1 MQPDEE
7 FVEQIRDFLAH
18 LYEHGYL
25 QKSELVSRLASRGSR
40 DGRQAMRDV
49 RSLVLEVL
57 EQMNPGP
64 KVPFRSPRAQAY
76 NILKLHYV
84 EGLTVQ
90 EVARELMTSERTLYR
105 DLRKAEQDLAAML
118 SSHLCPEAALFVD
131 SGQSVREEPLLEE
144 AQRVGSSVKE
154 VHLWSFLQGALAAV
168 ERLSQLRNMSVEAR
182 LSEGSEV
189 AYTDPS
195 LARQV
200 IISILSQAIQHSQA
214 GGSVTVQA
222 SCLGGKVEIELA
234 YRPVLGVKIE
244 DLFPIAARQLV
255 GRLGGQ
261 WTATTDTSGLAHVIC
276 TLGDQ
281 PRCTV
286 LVIDDNENLVQL
298 FQRYLADA
306 NYHLIAARDG
316 QEGLRLAEQI
326 APDVVILDIMMPQND
341 GWEVLQ
347 WFQTQVHTHQI
358 PVVICSVL
366 NDPEL
371 AFSLGATDFL
381 EKPVTRASLIK
392 ALSRFR
398 TGTPPRSDP
407 ASPAHIG

>member
-7 FVEQIRDFLAH
+7 FVEQVRDFLAH
-18 LYEHGYL
+18 LYEHSYL
-25 QKSELVSRLASRGSR
+25 QKSMLVSRLASCESR

-90 EVARELMTSERTLYR
+90 EVARELVMSERTLYR

-118 SSHLCPEAALFVD
+118 SSHLRPEAALLVG
-131 SGQSVREEPLLEE
+131 SMRAGPLLEE
-144 AQRVGSSVKE
+144 AQRVGSGVKE
-154 VHLWSFLQGALAAV
+154 VHLWPFLQGALAAV
-168 ERLSQLRNMSVEAR
+168 ERLSQLRNMSLEVK
-182 LSEGSEV
+182 LSDGSEV

-200 IISILSQAIQHSQA
+200 VISVVSQAIQHSQP
-214 GGSVTVQA
+214 GSNVTVQA
-222 SCLGGKVEIELA
+222 RCLGGKVEIELA
-234 YRPVLGVKIE
+234 YRPHQGIRAE
-244 DLFPIAARQLV
+244 DLFPSAARQLV

-261 WTATTDTSGLAHVIC
+261 WTATVDPSGQAHVVC

-306 NYHLIAARDG
+306 NYQLIAARDG
-316 QEGLRLAEQI
+316 QEGVRLAERI
-326 APDVVILDIMMPQND
+326 TPDVVILDVMMPQND

-347 WFQTQVHTHQI
+347 WFQTQVNTRQI

-371 AFSLGATDFL
+371 AFSLGAADFL
-381 EKPVTRASLIK
+381 EKPVTRASLLK
-392 ALSRFR
+392 TLSRYR
-398 TGTPPRSDP
+398 SDTLPRSDP
-407 ASPAHIG
+407 ASPVHIG